1 MKAVMTGYRMSL
13 IIFASFIIIGGI
25 VISYPPPSKEVKAQ
39 HHGAPP
45 PAAAIGDRK
54 LVLDMKT
61 APVNIKQGEDV
72 LMTIRFLD
80 EGKSENIQHVTIRM
94 DISKDGKHIISDF
107 FHDHNG
113 EVKLMF
119 KNKGGGSSSHAIG
132 GNQDVLTNAWI
143 ADPGS
148 PIMISGPV
156 FNQSGTYNVILE
168 LSTIDNDKTDL
179 VEPLEYPFDLDVS

>member
-1 MKAVMTGYRMSL
+1 MRRYRMSVV
-13 IIFASFIIIGGI
+13 IIFATFVIIGGT
-25 VISYPPPSKEVKAQ
+25 VVGCYPPSQNVNAQ

-45 PAAAIGDRK
+45 PAAVLGDRK
-54 LVLDMKT
+54 IVLDMQTEPKNVT
-61 APVNIKQGEDV
+61 LNDDV

-80 EGKSENIQHVTIRM
+80 EGKDANIQHVTFRI
-94 DISKDGKHIISDF
+94 DISNDGKHIFSDF

-119 KNKGGGSSSHAIG
+119 KDIGGSSSNPTIG

-148 PIMISGPV
+148 PITIRGPI
-156 FNQSGTYNVILE
+156 FNQSGTYNVGLE
-168 LSTIDNDKTDL
+168 LTTIDNDKTDL
-179 VEPLEYPFDLDVS
+179 TEPLVYNSDVNVS

>member
-1 MKAVMTGYRMSL
+1 MTRYSRSL
-13 IIFASFIIIGGI
+13 VIFASFIIIGGT
-25 VISYPPPSKEVKAQ
+25 VTGYYPPSQEVKAQ

-54 LVLDMKT
+54 LVLDMQT
-61 APVNIKQGEDV
+61 VPVDITKGDDV

-80 EGKSENIQHVTIRM
+80 EGKNANIQHVTFRM
-94 DISKDGKHIISDF
+94 DISKDGKHILSDF

-113 EVKLMF
+113 EVRLMF
-119 KNKGGGSSSHAIG
+119 KDKGGSSSSHTIG

-148 PIMISGPV
+148 PITISGPV
-156 FNQSGTYNVILE
+156 FNQSGTYNIDLE
-168 LSTIDNDKTDL
+168 LTTIDNDKTDL
-179 VEPLEYPFDLDVS
+179 VEPLDYPSNINVS